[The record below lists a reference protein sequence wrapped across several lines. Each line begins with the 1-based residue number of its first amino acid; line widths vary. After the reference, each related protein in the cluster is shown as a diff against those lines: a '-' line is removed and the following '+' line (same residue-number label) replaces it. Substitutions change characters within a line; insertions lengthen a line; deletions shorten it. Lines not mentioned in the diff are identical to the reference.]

1 MHPRVVVIEYNA
13 ALDPG
18 SRLVEPKGTP
28 WQARRTTA
36 FGASQGA
43 LVALG
48 QRKDYQLVHVDLA
61 GVNLFFVRN
70 EDAEGFAEALPR
82 GMNLELRGR
91 RHADAPTDSF
101 VTV

>member
-1 MHPRVVVIEYNA
+1 MVIEYNA
-13 ALDPG
+13 AALTG
-18 SRLVEPKGTP
+18 LCCLVEPKGTP

-43 LVALG
+43 RSLLPG

-91 RHADAPTDSF
+91 RHADVPMDSF